1 MKSKVF
7 KSYTKE
13 SHSIN
18 DDVTEEIKID
28 EEKILKNLYINEKEN
43 LKRSCLYEN
52 KSKKLIFLVNKR
64 IHSDDIKDSQTSFI
78 ERESKKIHDRNEKD
92 NIITKIQIHYRNFL
106 ISFIN
111 EVIQKVIFEDCYI
124 SKSFDKILNLKEY
137 LFNKIDHH
145 FKSNTKREDMKFAE
159 SLKIKE
165 LISPSVA
172 LCKKYNIE
180 NRNKYIMEKIEAL
193 NNPILNQVLN
203 NKYLYFFDLYY
214 NGKRNI
220 NIKEGLYSIDLELS
234 HKIKLFNDL
243 IGNYQDDEKYTA
255 NLKKFAVSNF
265 SNKINDKNKI

>member
-18 DDVTEEIKID
+18 DDITEEIKID

-145 FKSNTKREDMKFAE
+145 FKSNTKREDMQFAE

-180 NRNKYIMEKIEAL
+180 NRNKFIMEKIEAL

-265 SNKINDKNKI
+265 SNIINDKNKI

>member
-18 DDVTEEIKID
+18 DDITEEIKID

-43 LKRSCLYEN
+43 LKRSCLNEN

-145 FKSNTKREDMKFAE
+145 FKSNTKREDMQFAE

-193 NNPILNQVLN
+193 NNPILNQLLN
-203 NKYLYFFDLYY
+203 NKYLVFFDLYY

>member
-18 DDVTEEIKID
+18 DDITEEIKID

-43 LKRSCLYEN
+43 LKRGCLYEN

-124 SKSFDKILNLKEY
+124 SKRFDKILNLKEY

-145 FKSNTKREDMKFAE
+145 FKSNTKREDMQFAE

-180 NRNKYIMEKIEAL
+180 NKNKYIMEKIEAL
-193 NNPILNQVLN
+193 NNPILNQLLN
-203 NKYLYFFDLYY
+203 NKYLVFFDLYY

>member
-1 MKSKVF
+1 MKSKVI

-13 SHSIN
+13 NHSIN

-52 KSKKLIFLVNKR
+52 NSKKLIFLVHKR
-64 IHSDDIKDSQTSFI
+64 SHSDYIKESKISFI
-78 ERESKKIHDRNEKD
+78 ETESKKIHDRNEKD

-124 SKSFDKILNLKEY
+124 SKRFDKILNLKEY

-145 FKSNTKREDMKFAE
+145 FKSNTKREDMEFTEA
-159 SLKIKE
+159 LKIKE

-214 NGKRNI
+214 NGKRSI

-234 HKIKLFNDL
+234 HKIKLYNDL
-243 IGNYQDDEKYTA
+243 IGNYQNDEKYIA

-265 SNKINDKNKI
+265 YNKINDKNKI